1 MSLEP
6 VQVMSGQ
13 VAELKVAPSSNGDSA
28 GSWEGKREFE
38 KDHLGLTTK
47 PKPVSLTLHPELH
60 VSHFYCVIFPDHKSA
75 KALLVE
81 TITWNQTT
89 LCTPLPSLHPVAA
102 PTPGLF
108 SWVSCWHCPRAVL
121 STPYKKGGL
130 GIRSGQANC
139 ESGCVLGST
148 DYESIS
154 SFASVMNELKKKLIS
169 SVSARV

>member
-28 GSWEGKREFE
+28 GSWEGKREFD
-38 KDHLGLTTK
+38 KDHLGLTAK

-60 VSHFYCVIFPDHKSA
+60 VSHFYYVIFPDHKSA
-75 KALLVE
+75 KALPVE

-102 PTPGLF
+102 P
-108 SWVSCWHCPRAVL
+108 PRPAYSLESAVD
-121 STPYKKGGL
+121 
-130 GIRSGQANC
+130 IAHVR
-139 ESGCVLGST
+139 
-148 DYESIS
+148 
-154 SFASVMNELKKKLIS
+154 F
-169 SVSARV
+169 

>member
-1 MSLEP
+1 MVKMSLEP

-28 GSWEGKREFE
+28 GSWEGKREFD
-38 KDHLGLTTK
+38 KDHLGLTAK

-60 VSHFYCVIFPDHKSA
+60 VSHFYYVIFPDHKSA
-75 KALLVE
+75 KALPVE

-102 PTPGLF
+102 PPPHAQLI
-108 SWVSCWHCPRAVL
+108 L
-121 STPYKKGGL
+121 SSQLLTLPTCGFKHTL

-139 ESGCVLGST
+139 ESGCILGST
-148 DYESIS
+148 DYE
-154 SFASVMNELKKKLIS
+154 F
-169 SVSARV
+169 RVYFILCLGHE